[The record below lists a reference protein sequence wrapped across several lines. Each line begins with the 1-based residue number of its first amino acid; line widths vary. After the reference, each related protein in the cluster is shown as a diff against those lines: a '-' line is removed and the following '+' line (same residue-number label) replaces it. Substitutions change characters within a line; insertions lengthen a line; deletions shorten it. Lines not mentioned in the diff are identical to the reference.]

1 MHLPRGICKFV
12 DNLLLFSG
20 LIVLFLAVL
29 CTELF
34 TVMGVGAMGM
44 ILIALSYGFVALF
57 WRCPH
62 CKKRLPWHE
71 NGEQVTVCPHC
82 SQKLK

>member
-12 DNLLLFSG
+12 HNLLLFSG

-62 CKKRLPWHE
+62 CKKDFPGMKTGSR
-71 NGEQVTVCPHC
+71 
-82 SQKLK
+82 